1 MKQRLQGSG
10 KRLGWI
16 LSVICLIIVI
26 SGTAVPGIARAAG
39 SITLDEPP
47 GGYVSSGGLVEISG
61 TYTGLYDV
69 RLYVN
74 GTAQFE
80 ALLDDPDGNDSG
92 RWSYTLDTSRYN
104 GSVELVARGLDTST
118 RYGVWSPSV
127 SLEVN
132 NPAGISPVVTITG
145 PDEGVPLSG
154 QVEITVQAESAAPVS
169 GVQVRVNRG
178 PWQQAT
184 YNGTEYVYAWN
195 TAGTGDRTV
204 SLEARATNAPGRYGY
219 SPSVYAQVGAGT
231 HELALPLPDQDRA
244 MWIWEPESYKLLLN
258 PGSREVLEAFVTDTE
273 TFGSEPVTT
282 LYLAV
287 GNYAGYRALEEQ
299 EDELRS
305 FMRWAH
311 ERGLSVHA
319 LVAGG
324 TSPAYMGAYERYH
337 SHAVREI
344 EQIINY
350 NLTVA
355 GDEKFDGIN
364 VDIEPYISPDFK
376 DPSKFLQKEYLDGL
390 QKMIDRRDMAGIRLP
405 FGPAVPK
412 WYDSSEQG
420 ANIQWNGTTKWL
432 SEHIQDIS
440 DYISIMDYRDS
451 AEGTAGIVAGAAGE
465 LAYAEAISKPNSVVI
480 GVETLDIANSGDP
493 ETITFQEEGRSHM
506 EAELDKVYAASGQ
519 SSAFGGIAVH
529 HYDSYRALPSYWGPG
544 GVFWTAPEDH
554 EAPSAP
560 AGTPSAFASDYQSV
574 RLNYGMASDNVEV
587 ERYIVYRSTV
597 PGFMPTSADI
607 AGLARG
613 LNYQD
618 KGLLP
623 ETTYYYRIA
632 ARDLAGNIG
641 PVSSVVSAVTGS
653 TALKPMIVTDMLL
666 SYNGTAAAAS
676 MKVRDYATGEVLAGA
691 AVEGRFTYSAG
702 RYSAAVTGVDGR
714 AAFTSEAVAP
724 DRQAGF
730 EPRRI
735 QAAGYYY
742 ASAHDLPHTTALMP
756 HGGLSGLTLSA
767 GIWDKPFASSD
778 KSYTVTV
785 NSNVTELLVTP
796 ATAKA
801 SDAVRINGQPVPSG
815 TAAAVPIGSQPS
827 DLSILVYHE
836 DGTADLYL
844 LHLARSVPADP
855 VVPVTMDA
863 YVHEH
868 QPAANFG
875 AEPVLQVADIPNAQG
890 GGDRIAFMQ
899 AELNLAATQVQSVTL
914 NVYVPTAPAS
924 PVTLALK
931 GYTGAQ
937 WTENGITWN
946 NRPVSGGT
954 SLGTV
959 RVNGAGWYSTDVTA
973 YVVAAAAAGLQP
985 TFQWS
990 DPNTTG
996 IVVSLASSENSDNKP
1011 YLLVNSGT

>member
-1 MKQRLQGSG
+1 MKQWLHGSG
-10 KRLGWI
+10 KRFGWI
-16 LSVICLIIVI
+16 LPLVGLILVL
-26 SGTAVPGIARAAG
+26 SAVAVPGTARAAG
-39 SITLDEPP
+39 TITLDEPP
-47 GGYVSSGGLVEISG
+47 GGYVSSGGPVEVSG

-80 ALLDDPDGNDSG
+80 ALLEDPDGDDSG
-92 RWSYTLDTSRYN
+92 SWSYTLDTSRYS
-104 GSVELVARGLDTST
+104 GEVELVARGLDTTT
-118 RYGVWSPSV
+118 RYGVWSSSV
-127 SLEVN
+127 TLEAN
-132 NPAGISPVVTITG
+132 NPAGVAPVVTITG
-145 PDEGVPLSG
+145 PDEGIAVTG
-154 QVEITVQAESAAPVS
+154 QVAVTVQAESATPVS
-169 GVQVRVNRG
+169 DVQVRVNRG
-178 PWQQAT
+178 PWQQAA
-184 YNGTEYVYAWN
+184 YNGTEYVYSWS
-195 TAGTGDRTV
+195 TAGIVDRTI
-204 SLEARATNAPGRYGY
+204 SLEARAANAPGRYGY
-219 SPSVYAQVGAGT
+219 SATVYAQVGAGT
-231 HELALPLPDQDRA
+231 HEPAVPLPDQDRA

-258 PGSREVLEAFVTDTE
+258 PGSREVLESFVTDTA

-311 ERGLSVHA
+311 ERNLSVHA

-337 SHAVREI
+337 HHAVREI

-350 NLTVA
+350 NLA
-355 GDEKFDGIN
+355 AEEDEKFDGIN

-376 DPSKFLQKEYLDGL
+376 APSKFLQNEYLDGL
-390 QKMIDRRDMAGIRLP
+390 RKMIDRRDTAGIRLP

-451 AEGTAGIVAGAAGE
+451 ADGTAGIIAGAAGE
-465 LAYAEAISKPNSVVI
+465 LAYAEAIGKPNSVVI

-493 ETITFQEEGRSHM
+493 ETITFQEEGRTHM
-506 EAELDKVYAASGQ
+506 EAELDKVNAASGL
-519 SSAFGGIAVH
+519 SSSFGGIAVH

-560 AGTPSAFASDYQSV
+560 AGTPTAVASEYQSI
-574 RLNYGMASDNVEV
+574 RLNYGMATDNLEV
-587 ERYIVYRSTV
+587 DRYIIYRSTV
-597 PGFMPTSADI
+597 SGFTPTSADI

-623 ETTYYYRIA
+623 DTTYYYRVA

-641 PVSSVVSAVTGS
+641 PLSGEVSAVTGS
-653 TALKPMIVTDMLL
+653 TALKPMIVTDMQL
-666 SYNGTAAAAS
+666 SYTGAAAEAS
-676 MKVRDYATGEVLAGA
+676 MKVRDYATGEVLTGA
-691 AVEGRFTYSAG
+691 AIEGRFTYSAG
-702 RYSAAVTGVDGR
+702 RYAAAVTGADGR
-714 AAFTSEAVAP
+714 AAFTSEAIP
-724 DRQAGF
+724 TGRQAGL
-730 EPRRI
+730 EPRRV
-735 QAAGYYY
+735 QAPGYYY
-742 ASAHDLPHTTALMP
+742 ASAHDLPHTTALLP
-756 HGGLSGLTLSA
+756 HGGLSGLTLSV
-767 GIWDKPFASSD
+767 GEWDKPFAAGD
-778 KSYTVTV
+778 KAYTVTV
-785 NSNVTELLVTP
+785 KSNVSSLQVTP
-796 ATAKA
+796 VTAKA
-801 SDAVRINGQPVPSG
+801 TDAVRINGMTVASG
-815 TAAAVPIGSQPS
+815 TAASVTIGSEPV
-827 DLSILVYHE
+827 DVPVLVYHE
-836 DGTADLYL
+836 DGTVDLYL
-844 LHLARSVPADP
+844 LRIEKSALADP

-868 QPAANFG
+868 QPSVNFG
-875 AEPVLQVADIPNAQG
+875 QEPVLEIADLPNGQG
-890 GGDRIAFMQ
+890 GGDRIAFMK
-899 AELNLAATQVQSVTL
+899 AELNLSGTAVQTVTM
-914 NVYVPTAPAS
+914 NVYVTAAPAS

-946 NRPVSGGT
+946 KRPVSGGT
-954 SLGTV
+954 NLGTV
-959 RVNGAGWYSTDVTA
+959 RVTGAGWYSADVTS
-973 YVVAAAAAGLQP
+973 YVLTATAAGLTP

-990 DPNTTG
+990 DPNTSG
-996 IVVSLASSENSDNKP
+996 IVVTLASSENSDNKP
-1011 YLLVNSGT
+1011 YLLVNSGM

>member
-1 MKQRLQGSG
+1 MKQWLQGFG
-10 KRLGWI
+10 KRYGWI
-16 LSVICLIIVI
+16 WSVMLLVVI
-26 SGTAVPGIARAAG
+26 LGTAVPGTARAAG
-39 SITLDEPP
+39 TITLHEPP
-47 GGYVSSGGLVEISG
+47 GGYVSSGGLVEVNG

-69 RLYVN
+69 RLYVD

-80 ALLDDPDGNDSG
+80 VLLDDPDGDDSG
-92 RWSYTLDTSRYN
+92 TWSYTLDTARYN
-104 GSVELVARGLDTST
+104 GSVELVARGLDTTT

-127 SLEVN
+127 TLEMN
-132 NPAGISPVVTITG
+132 NPAGVAPVVTITG
-145 PDEGVPLSG
+145 PDEGVSLSG
-154 QVEITVQAESAAPVS
+154 QVNITVQAQSSLPVS

-178 PWQQAT
+178 PWQQAA
-184 YNGTEYVYAWN
+184 YNGTEYVYVWN
-195 TAGTGDRTV
+195 TAGIGDRTI

-219 SPSVYAQVGAGT
+219 SPTFYAQVGAGT
-231 HELALPLPDQDRA
+231 HEPAVPLPDQDRA

-258 PGSREVLEAFVTDTE
+258 PGSREVLESFVTDTA

-311 ERGLSVHA
+311 ERNLSVHA

-350 NLTVA
+350 NLAVDA
-355 GDEKFDGIN
+355 DEKFDGIN

-376 DPSKFLQKEYLDGL
+376 NPTKFLQEEYLDGL
-390 QKMIDRRDMAGIRLP
+390 QKMIDRRDTAGIRLP

-420 ANIQWNGTTKWL
+420 ANILWNGTTKWL

-440 DYISIMDYRDS
+440 DYISIMDYRDT
-451 AEGTAGIVAGAAGE
+451 ADGTAGIIAGAAGE
-465 LAYAEAISKPNSVVI
+465 LAYAETIGKPNSVVI

-493 ETITFQEEGRSHM
+493 ETITFQEEGRTDM
-506 EAELDKVYAASGQ
+506 ETELDKVYAASGL
-519 SSAFGGIAVH
+519 SSSFGGIAVH

-560 AGTPSAFASDYQSV
+560 AGTPSAVASDYQSI
-574 RLNYGMASDNVEV
+574 RLNYGMATDNSEV
-587 ERYIVYRSTV
+587 DRYIVYRSTV
-597 PGFMPTSADI
+597 PGFTPTAADI

-632 ARDLAGNIG
+632 ARDLTGNIG
-641 PVSSVVSAVTGS
+641 PHSSEVSAVTGS
-653 TALKPMIVTDMLL
+653 TALKPMIVTDMQL
-666 SYNGTAAAAS
+666 SYTGTAAAAS
-676 MKVRDYATGEVLAGA
+676 MKVLDYATGAVLTGA
-691 AVEGRFTYSAG
+691 AIEGRFTYSAG
-702 RYSAAVTGVDGR
+702 RYAAAVTGADGR
-714 AAFTSEAVAP
+714 AAFTSEAIAQG
-724 DRQAGF
+724 RQAGF
-730 EPRRI
+730 EPRRV

-742 ASAHDLPHTTALMP
+742 ASAHDLPHTTALLP

-767 GIWDKPFASSD
+767 GVWDKPFSAGD
-778 KSYTVTV
+778 KAYTVTV
-785 NSNVTELLVTP
+785 NSNVSSLQVTP
-796 ATAKA
+796 VTVKA
-801 SDAVRINGQPVPSG
+801 SDALRVNGLPVASG
-815 TAAAVPIGSQPS
+815 TAASVTIGSEPADVS
-827 DLSILVYHE
+827 VLVYHE

-844 LHLARSVPADP
+844 LNIERSAPADP
-855 VVPVTMDA
+855 VIPVTMDS

-868 QPAANFG
+868 QPSTNFG
-875 AEPVLQVADIPNAQG
+875 QEPVLEIADLPNAQG
-890 GGDRIAFMQ
+890 GGDRTAFMK
-899 AELNLAATQVQSVTL
+899 AELNLSGTAVQSVTL
-914 NVYVPTAPAS
+914 NVYVTVPPAS

-937 WTENGITWN
+937 WTESGITWN
-946 NRPVSGGT
+946 NRPVTGGT
-954 SLGTV
+954 NLGTV
-959 RVNGAGWYSTDVTA
+959 RVTGGGWYSADVTA
-973 YVVAAAAAGLQP
+973 YVVAAAAAGLTP

-990 DPNTTG
+990 DPNTSG
-996 IVVSLASSENSDNKP
+996 IVVSLASSKNSDNKP
-1011 YLLVNSGT
+1011 YLLVNSGI